1 MENNLSLL
9 TFLPKERSRTTF
21 EEKLTVKDHGTKKNY
36 SVMFNKFERF
46 CKEKFNRSMDEVI
59 KELKVSSED
68 EVFDT
73 LQMWINSNKN
83 TASTVRTQFSYLNN
97 YLHFRGIK
105 LDTKD
110 IQRNLTFPSKIKE
123 ERFPLELE
131 HIQKIFTV
139 AGFNKKV
146 LYLCQLSSGMRMGE
160 LLQIRKRD
168 LELDKRIIIHIPA
181 KVAKFNKAR
190 TTFFSI
196 ESQNLLI
203 PRLKKMTDD
212 DFLFPHRTT
221 KIDSSRNVESQNLV
235 KYLEKVGLDMRY
247 ESTGYHKITTHSFRS
262 YFITKISRH
271 DPNFAKFLA
280 GQEGYLLQYDRMTT
294 KEKLNKYLELEPE
307 LLIFDQSKK
316 IAEIEKLQQEKSE
329 LEKKNDELIEYK
341 NKVDQLWA
349 EMQRKE
355 SRELKLR
362 IR

>member
-1 MENNLSLL
+1 M

-21 EEKLTVKDHGTKKNY
+21 EEKLTVKEHGTKKNY
-36 SVMFNKFERF
+36 SVMFNKFDRF

-110 IQRNLTFPSKIKE
+110 IQRNLTFPSKIRE

-131 HIQKIFTV
+131 HIRKIFTV
-139 AGFNKKV
+139 TGFNKKL
-146 LYLCQLSSGMRMGE
+146 LYLCQISSGMRMGE

-168 LELDKRIIIHIPA
+168 LEFDKRIIIHIPA

-196 ESQNLLI
+196 EAQNLLI
-203 PRLKKMTDD
+203 PRLKKMTDA

-294 KEKLNKYLELEPE
+294 KQKLDKYLELEPE
-307 LLIFDQSKK
+307 LLVFDEARNK
-316 IAEIEKLQQEKSE
+316 AEIAKLQTEKSKLE
-329 LEKKNDELIEYK
+329 LDYADSITTMSDRMLKMEKEIK
-341 NKVDQLWA
+341 
-349 EMQRKE
+349 
-355 SRELKLR
+355 ELKS
-362 IR
+362 

>member
-1 MENNLSLL
+1 L
-9 TFLPKERSRTTF
+9 TFLPKERSRATF
-21 EEKLTVKDHGTKKNY
+21 EEKLTVKDNGTQKNY
-36 SVMFNKFERF
+36 SVMFNKFDRF
-46 CKEKFNRSMDEVI
+46 CREKFNRSMDEVI
-59 KELKVSSED
+59 NELKVASED

-83 TASTVRTQFSYLNN
+83 NPSTVRTQFSYLNN

-105 LDTKD
+105 LDPKD

-123 ERFPLELE
+123 ERFPLQLE
-131 HIQKIFTV
+131 HIRKIFTV
-139 AGFNKKV
+139 TGFNKKL
-146 LYLCQLSSGMRMGE
+146 LYLCQLSSGMRIAE

-190 TTFFSI
+190 PTFFSI
-196 ESQNLLI
+196 EAQNLLI
-203 PRLKKMTDD
+203 PRLKKMADG

-221 KIDSSRNVESQNLV
+221 NIDSRRNVESQNLV
-235 KYLEKVGLDMRY
+235 KYLKKVGLDMRY

-294 KEKLNKYLELEPE
+294 KEKLDKYLELEPE
-307 LLIFDQSKK
+307 LLIFDETKNK
-316 IAEIEKLQQEKSE
+316 AEIKKLQTEKSE
-329 LEKKNDELIEYK
+329 LEKKNEELLAYKRKVDEL
-341 NKVDQLWA
+341 WA
-349 EMQRKE
+349 DKE
-355 SRELKLR
+355 RMEN
-362 IR
+362 

>member
-1 MENNLSLL
+1 
-9 TFLPKERSRTTF
+9 
-21 EEKLTVKDHGTKKNY
+21 
-36 SVMFNKFERF
+36 MFNKFDRF

-110 IQRNLTFPSKIKE
+110 IQRNLTFPSKIRE

-168 LELDKRIIIHIPA
+168 LELDERFIVHIPA

-196 ESQNLLI
+196 EVQNLLI

-221 KIDSSRNVESQNLV
+221 KVDSSRNVESQNLV

-294 KEKLNKYLELEPE
+294 KQKLDKYLELEPE
-307 LLIFDQSKK
+307 LLIFDETKNK
-316 IAEIEKLQQEKSE
+316 AEIKKLQTEKSKLE
-329 LEKKNDELIEYK
+329 SNYADAIASLGDRVMRLEKERDYFKS
-341 NKVDQLWA
+341 Q
-349 EMQRKE
+349 
-355 SRELKLR
+355 KLAFT
-362 IR
+362 

>member
-83 TASTVRTQFSYLNN
+83 IASTVRTQFSYLNN

-123 ERFPLELE
+123 ERFPLELG

-168 LELDKRIIIHIPA
+168 LELDERFMVHIPA

-196 ESQNLLI
+196 ESQKLLI
-203 PRLKKMTDD
+203 PRLKKMA
-212 DFLFPHRTT
+212 
-221 KIDSSRNVESQNLV
+221 NVEDFGLATCEICGLV
-235 KYLEKVGLDMRY
+235 DFE
-247 ESTGYHKITTHSFRS
+247 
-262 YFITKISRH
+262 
-271 DPNFAKFLA
+271 
-280 GQEGYLLQYDRMTT
+280 
-294 KEKLNKYLELEPE
+294 EKLFSHRWTHGL
-307 LLIFDQSKK
+307 
-316 IAEIEKLQQEKSE
+316 
-329 LEKKNDELIEYK
+329 
-341 NKVDQLWA
+341 
-349 EMQRKE
+349 
-355 SRELKLR
+355 
-362 IR
+362 